1 MIHHL
6 ACLVA
11 AVVLHASP
19 SLAQQAEAPGAVT
32 DMLLFSSHDVLTFT
46 IKAPL
51 KQIMKQ
57 RGQESKESHGTLA
70 LEQPRGDTISLNIKI
85 RTRGKTRLEK
95 TVCRF
100 PPLRLNFQKDSVA
113 ATVFEGQDKLKL
125 VTHCQD
131 NSEAYEQYV
140 LLEYLAYRTY
150 NLLTD
155 YSFRVRLARITY
167 DDTESD
173 RAPVTA
179 YGFLIEDKDIL
190 AARNGVDFLE
200 VLDVPI
206 NLVDADHLAL
216 IGVFQ
221 YFIGNTDWS
230 AFRPEPDK
238 DECCHNT
245 KPIGKPGGPV
255 YSVPYDFDMSGLIN
269 TRYAYQLYKANLEMM
284 GLHSIRERLY
294 RGLCRS
300 HPDLPTVFDL
310 FKEKREEI
318 YDLYRRQNDLEEK
331 VLKKTLKYFDAFY
344 KVINDEG
351 KTRRAFRDGCRG

>member
-1 MIHHL
+1 MIHHV
-6 ACLVA
+6 ACLVV
-11 AVVLHASP
+11 AVVLYASP
-19 SLAQQAEAPGAVT
+19 SLAQQAEAPRVVT
-32 DMLLFSSHDVLTFT
+32 DRPLFTSHNVLNFT

-51 KQIMKQ
+51 KQIIKQ
-57 RGQESKESHGTLA
+57 RGQDSEEFSGSLA
-70 LEQPRGDTISLNIKI
+70 LAQAQGDSISFDIKV
-85 RTRGKTRLEK
+85 RTRGKTRLEQS
-95 TVCRF
+95 VCKF
-100 PPLRLNFQKDSVA
+100 PPLRLNFKKNAVA
-113 ATVFEGQDKLKL
+113 TTVFEGQDKLKL

-173 RAPVTA
+173 RAPLTA
-179 YGFLIEDKDIL
+179 YGFLIEDKDRL

-200 VLDVPI
+200 VLNVAI

-238 DECCHNT
+238 EECCHNT
-245 KPIGKPGGPV
+245 KPIGLPDGPV
-255 YSVPYDFDMSGLIN
+255 YAVPYDFDLAGLLN
-269 TRYAYQLYKANLEMM
+269 TKYAYRIYKVNLERM
-284 GLHSIRERLY
+284 GIFSIRERLY

-300 HPDLPTVFDL
+300 DPDLPNVFDL

-318 YDLYRRQNDLEEK
+318 YDLYRHQNDLQEK

-344 KVINDEG
+344 KVINDES
-351 KTRRAFRDGCRG
+351 KSRQAFHEVCRG

>member
-1 MIHHL
+1 MIHHV

-19 SLAQQAEAPGAVT
+19 SLAQQAEAPRAVT
-32 DMLLFSSHDVLTFT
+32 DMPLFSSHNVLTFT

-57 RGQESKESHGTLA
+57 RGQQSEEFPGVLA
-70 LEQPRGDTISLNIKI
+70 LAQGDTISFNIKV

-95 TVCRF
+95 TVCPF
-100 PPLRLNFQKDSVA
+100 PPLRLNFQKNSVA
-113 ATVFEGQDKLKL
+113 ATLFEGQDKLKL
-125 VTHCQD
+125 VTHCKD
-131 NSEAYEQYV
+131 NSEVYQQYV

-167 DDTESD
+167 EDTESD

-200 VLDVPI
+200 VLNVPI
-206 NLVDADHLAL
+206 NLVEVDHLAL
-216 IGVFQ
+216 IGVFE

-245 KPIGKPGGPV
+245 KPIGLPGGPV
-255 YSVPYDFDMSGLIN
+255 YSVPYDFDLSGLVN
-269 TRYAYQLYKANLEMM
+269 TRYAYRLYKVNLEMM

-300 HPDLPTVFDL
+300 HPELPSVFAL
-310 FKEKREEI
+310 FNEKREEI
-318 YDLYRRQNDLEEK
+318 YDLYRRQHDLGEK

-344 KVINDEG
+344 KVIHDEA
-351 KTRRAFRDGCRG
+351 KTRQAFRDGCRG

>member
-1 MIHHL
+1 MIRHL

-19 SLAQQAEAPGAVT
+19 SLAQQAEAPRAVT
-32 DMLLFSSHDVLTFT
+32 DMPLFSSHHVLSFT

-51 KQIMKQ
+51 KQIMKD
-57 RGQESKESHGTLA
+57 RDQESEEFPGTLT
-70 LEQPRGDTISLNIKI
+70 LEQPQGDTISLNIKI

-125 VTHCQD
+125 VTHCQN

-155 YSFRVRLARITY
+155 VSFRVRLARITY
-167 DDTESD
+167 DDTEGD

-179 YGFLIEDKDIL
+179 YGFLREDKDLL
-190 AARNGVDFLE
+190 AARNGVDFLKI
-200 VLDVPI
+200 LRVPTI
-206 NLVDADHLAL
+206 FVDANNLAL

-245 KPIGKPGGPV
+245 KPIGTSGGPV
-255 YSVPYDFDMSGLIN
+255 YSVPYDFDLAGLLD
-269 TRYAYQLYKANLEMM
+269 TRYANRLYKPNLDKL
-284 GLHSIRERLY
+284 GLGSVRDRRY

-300 HPDLPTVFDL
+300 DPNLPAVFDL
-310 FKEKREEI
+310 FNEKREEI
-318 YDLYRRQNDLEEK
+318 YDLYRHQNDLDPK

-344 KVINDEG
+344 EVITDEG
-351 KTRRAFRDGCRG
+351 KTRRAFRDGCR

>member
-1 MIHHL
+1 MIRHL

-32 DMLLFSSHDVLTFT
+32 DMPLFSSHNVLTFT

-51 KQIMKQ
+51 KQIMKE
-57 RGQESKESHGTLA
+57 RDQESEEFPGTFALA
-70 LEQPRGDTISLNIKI
+70 QPRGDTISLNIKV

-95 TVCRF
+95 TVCPF
-100 PPLRLNFQKDSVA
+100 PPLRLNFKKDSVA

-125 VTHCQD
+125 VTHCQN

-155 YSFRVRLARITY
+155 VSFRVRLARITY
-167 DDTESD
+167 DDTESN
-173 RAPVTA
+173 RAPVTR
-179 YGFLIEDKDIL
+179 YGFLIEDKDLL
-190 AARNGVDFLE
+190 AARNSVEFLE
-200 VLDVPI
+200 ILDVPI
-206 NLVDADHLAL
+206 HLVDADNLAL

-245 KPIGKPGGPV
+245 KPIGMPGGPV
-255 YSVPYDFDMSGLIN
+255 YSVPYDFDLSGLLN
-269 TRYAYQLYKANLEMM
+269 TRYAKRLYKTNLEKM
-284 GLHSIRERLY
+284 GLHSVRDRLY

-300 HPDLPTVFDL
+300 HPHLPAVFDL
-310 FKEKREEI
+310 FHQKREEI
-318 YDLYRRQNDLEEK
+318 YDLYRHQNDLAPK

-344 KVINDEG
+344 EVITDEG
-351 KTRRAFRDGCRG
+351 KTRRAFRDECRG

>member
-1 MIHHL
+1 MIHHV

-19 SLAQQAEAPGAVT
+19 SLAQQAEAPRAVT
-32 DMLLFSSHDVLTFT
+32 DMPLFSSYNVLTFT

-51 KQIMKQ
+51 KRIMKE
-57 RGQESKESHGTLA
+57 RDQESEESPGTLV
-70 LEQPRGDTISLNIKI
+70 LEQGDTFSFNIKI

-95 TVCRF
+95 TVCPF

-155 YSFRVRLARITY
+155 FSFRVRLARITY

-200 VLDVPI
+200 VLNVPI

-216 IGVFQ
+216 IGVSSISLATQ
-221 YFIGNTDWS
+221 IGRPSGPNPTRMNAVTIPSPS
-230 AFRPEPDK
+230 A
-238 DECCHNT
+238 C
-245 KPIGKPGGPV
+245 
-255 YSVPYDFDMSGLIN
+255 
-269 TRYAYQLYKANLEMM
+269 
-284 GLHSIRERLY
+284 
-294 RGLCRS
+294 
-300 HPDLPTVFDL
+300 PTVLCIL
-310 FKEKREEI
+310 FPTTSI
-318 YDLYRRQNDLEEK
+318 
-331 VLKKTLKYFDAFY
+331 
-344 KVINDEG
+344 
-351 KTRRAFRDGCRG
+351 CRGFLTPDTRIGCTRPIWK